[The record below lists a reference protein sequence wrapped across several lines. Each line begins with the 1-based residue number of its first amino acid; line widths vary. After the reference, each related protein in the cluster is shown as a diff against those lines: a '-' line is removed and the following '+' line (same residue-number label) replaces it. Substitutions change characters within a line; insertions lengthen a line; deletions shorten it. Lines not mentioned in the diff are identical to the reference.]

1 MQQDR
6 NNSRRPSSSIQQNS
20 ARRQGKSRKAYD
32 WTQDRRPSNQ
42 NRRRTQGYQEQT
54 LDFSGGNVTFE
65 NHSSGYADNSIQ
77 FPQQTARRP
86 NNQNQ
91 SRRQGQQRSQ
101 RPRQNTTAYP
111 TNGSRPRNGQRPQN
125 VQSARRPQSGGR
137 YRPTEANLRSPAR
150 REGRKKRRLTR
161 AAVRRRRAIR
171 RLTALALLLCVIG
184 VGVYLTVTMLFKI
197 NTLEVAVDGEVVQ
210 EVGGYSS
217 AEILQARGVHAEE
230 NIFSFDPAEK
240 AAALE
245 KQFPLLENIRVE
257 RDYPGTVVVRVTEAQ
272 PAWAMQTS
280 SGWLT
285 LSGGLKILE
294 KDSAQPAGLPTLYG
308 GEPVSA
314 EPGEQLTF
322 AAEPKADSTPDSA
335 ADSSASG
342 TVEEE
347 ADQRLE
353 SLNTLLAALDAA
365 GMSADVTRIEFADV
379 DEMAFLYQD
388 RISVW
393 LGTLNELEYKLKLA
407 KHVLLNEDGKGCAAT
422 DTGKLDFTHIS
433 MSSTRKFTFAQ
444 GEPELP
450 SGYIVPEPVE
460 ETPAEEGV
468 TGETAD
474 GTADAP
480 TQIILGKGF
489 EVAADAEHFAFSIDG
504 KHIAIDGGNNPISGD
519 NYNISRTASDK
530 SLFEL
535 TNGAS
540 LKLTHLD
547 IYGNADAHLAEVA
560 CIFVRAS
567 CKLTLGNGF
576 ELYSGN
582 GNESGRQ
589 VHRRCGPD
597 PRVL

>member
-6 NNSRRPSSSIQQNS
+6 NNSRQNS
-20 ARRQGKSRKAYD
+20 ARRQGKPRKAYD

-171 RLTALALLLCVIG
+171 RLTALVLLLCVIG

-217 AEILQARGVHAEE
+217 AEILQALGVHAEE

-257 RDYPGTVVVRVTEAQ
+257 RDYPNTVVVRTNAATAVY
-272 PAWAMQTS
+272 AMQTS
-280 SGWLT
+280 SGWLS
-285 LSGGLKILE
+285 LSAGLKILD
-294 KDSAQPAGLPTLYG
+294 KDSAQPDLIILCG
-308 GEPVSA
+308 GEPVSTT
-314 EPGEQLTF
+314 PGTQLEFETGPSGASSGS
-322 AAEPKADSTPDSA
+322 AASDSA
-335 ADSSASG
+335 ASS
-342 TVEEE
+342 E
-347 ADQRLE
+347 AGPPTDKRLE
-353 SLNTLLAALDAA
+353 SLNTLLTALDSSEL
-365 GMSADVTRIEFADV
+365 GADVTRIEFEDP
-379 DEMAFLYQD
+379 EQMAFLYQG
-388 RISVW
+388 RISVL
-393 LGTLNELEYKLKLA
+393 LGTLNELDYKLRLA
-407 KHVLLNEDGKGCAAT
+407 KYVLLNEDGKGCSPT
-422 DTGKLDFTHIS
+422 DTGMLDLSHLS
-433 MSSTRKFTFAQ
+433 ASSSRKFRFAQ
-444 GEPELP
+444 GEPTLP
-450 SGYIVPEPVE
+450 SGWTAPEEPAA
-460 ETPAEEGV
+460 PAEAEAESQPEEVSGTEPDTEGA
-468 TGETAD
+468 EAAPAEDPTA
-474 GTADAP
+474 
-480 TQIILGKGF
+480 
-489 EVAADAEHFAFSIDG
+489 AAAE
-504 KHIAIDGGNNPISGD
+504 
-519 NYNISRTASDK
+519 
-530 SLFEL
+530 
-535 TNGAS
+535 
-540 LKLTHLD
+540 
-547 IYGNADAHLAEVA
+547 
-560 CIFVRAS
+560 
-567 CKLTLGNGF
+567 
-576 ELYSGN
+576 
-582 GNESGRQ
+582 Q
-589 VHRRCGPD
+589 Q
-597 PRVL
+597 

>member
-6 NNSRRPSSSIQQNS
+6 NKSRRPSSSIQQNS
-20 ARRQGKSRKAYD
+20 AQRKGKPCKVYD

-150 REGRKKRRLTR
+150 RESRKKRRLTR

-217 AEILQARGVHAEE
+217 AEILQALGVHAEE

-257 RDYPGTVVVRVTEAQ
+257 RDYPNTVVVRTNAATAVY
-272 PAWAMQTS
+272 AMQTS
-280 SGWLT
+280 GGWLS
-285 LSGGLKILE
+285 LSAGLKILD
-294 KDSAQPAGLPTLYG
+294 KDSAQPDLIILCG
-308 GEPVSA
+308 GEPVSTT
-314 EPGEQLTF
+314 PGTQLEFETGPSGPSSGS
-322 AAEPKADSTPDSA
+322 AASDSA
-335 ADSSASG
+335 ASS
-342 TVEEE
+342 E
-347 ADQRLE
+347 AGPPTDKRLE
-353 SLNTLLAALDAA
+353 SLNTLLTALDSSEL
-365 GMSADVTRIEFADV
+365 GADVTRIEFEDP
-379 DEMAFLYQD
+379 EQMAFLYQG
-388 RISVW
+388 RISVL
-393 LGTLNELEYKLKLA
+393 LGTLNELDYKLRLA
-407 KHVLLNEDGKGCAAT
+407 KYVLLNEDGKGCSPT
-422 DTGKLDFTHIS
+422 DTGMLDLSHLS
-433 MSSTRKFTFAQ
+433 ASSSRKFRFAQ
-444 GEPELP
+444 GEPTLP
-450 SGYIVPEPVE
+450 SGWTAPEEPAA
-460 ETPAEEGV
+460 PAEAEAESRPEEASGTEPDTEGA
-468 TGETAD
+468 EAAPAEDPTA
-474 GTADAP
+474 
-480 TQIILGKGF
+480 
-489 EVAADAEHFAFSIDG
+489 AAAE
-504 KHIAIDGGNNPISGD
+504 
-519 NYNISRTASDK
+519 
-530 SLFEL
+530 
-535 TNGAS
+535 
-540 LKLTHLD
+540 
-547 IYGNADAHLAEVA
+547 
-560 CIFVRAS
+560 
-567 CKLTLGNGF
+567 
-576 ELYSGN
+576 
-582 GNESGRQ
+582 Q
-589 VHRRCGPD
+589 Q
-597 PRVL
+597 

>member
-6 NNSRRPSSSIQQNS
+6 NKSRRPSSSIRQNS
-20 ARRQGKSRKAYD
+20 ARRQGKPRKAYD

-42 NRRRTQGYQEQT
+42 DRRRTQGYQEQT

-86 NNQNQ
+86 NNQSQ

-217 AEILQARGVHAEE
+217 AEILQALGVHAEE

-257 RDYPGTVVVRVTEAQ
+257 RDYPNTVVVRTNAAAAVY
-272 PAWAMQTS
+272 AMQTS
-280 SGWLT
+280 GGWLS
-285 LSGGLKILE
+285 LSAGLKILD
-294 KDSAQPAGLPTLYG
+294 KDSAQPDLIVLCG
-308 GEPVSA
+308 GEPVSTT
-314 EPGEQLTF
+314 PGTQLEFETGPSGPSSGS
-322 AAEPKADSTPDSA
+322 AASDSA
-335 ADSSASG
+335 ASS
-342 TVEEE
+342 E
-347 ADQRLE
+347 AGPPTDKRLE
-353 SLNTLLAALDAA
+353 SLNTLLTALDSSEL
-365 GMSADVTRIEFADV
+365 GADVTRIEFEDP
-379 DEMAFLYQD
+379 EQMAFLYQG
-388 RISVW
+388 RISVL
-393 LGTLNELEYKLKLA
+393 LGTLNELDYKLRLA
-407 KHVLLNEDGKGCAAT
+407 KYVLLNEDGKGCSPT
-422 DTGKLDFTHIS
+422 DTGMLDLSHLS
-433 MSSTRKFTFAQ
+433 ASSSRKFRFAQ
-444 GEPELP
+444 GEPTLP
-450 SGYIVPEPVE
+450 SGWTAPEEPAA
-460 ETPAEEGV
+460 PAEAEAGSQPEEASGTEPDTEGA
-468 TGETAD
+468 EAAPAEDPTA
-474 GTADAP
+474 
-480 TQIILGKGF
+480 
-489 EVAADAEHFAFSIDG
+489 AAAE
-504 KHIAIDGGNNPISGD
+504 
-519 NYNISRTASDK
+519 
-530 SLFEL
+530 
-535 TNGAS
+535 
-540 LKLTHLD
+540 
-547 IYGNADAHLAEVA
+547 
-560 CIFVRAS
+560 
-567 CKLTLGNGF
+567 
-576 ELYSGN
+576 
-582 GNESGRQ
+582 Q
-589 VHRRCGPD
+589 Q
-597 PRVL
+597 

>member
-217 AEILQARGVHAEE
+217 AEILQALGVHAEE

-257 RDYPGTVVVRVTEAQ
+257 QDYPNTVVVRTNAATAVY
-272 PAWAMQTS
+272 AMQTS
-280 SGWLT
+280 SGWLS
-285 LSGGLKILE
+285 LSAGLKILD
-294 KDSAQPAGLPTLYG
+294 KDSAQPDLIILCG
-308 GEPVSA
+308 GEPVSTT
-314 EPGEQLTF
+314 PGTQLEFETGPSGASSGS
-322 AAEPKADSTPDSA
+322 AASDSA
-335 ADSSASG
+335 ASS
-342 TVEEE
+342 E
-347 ADQRLE
+347 AGPPTDKRLE
-353 SLNTLLAALDAA
+353 SLNTLLTALDSSEL
-365 GMSADVTRIEFADV
+365 GADVTRIEFEDP
-379 DEMAFLYQD
+379 EQMAFLYQG
-388 RISVW
+388 RISVL
-393 LGTLNELEYKLKLA
+393 LGTLNELDYKLRLA
-407 KHVLLNEDGKGCAAT
+407 KYVLLNEDGKGCSPT
-422 DTGKLDFTHIS
+422 DTGMLDLSHLS
-433 MSSTRKFTFAQ
+433 ASSSRKFRFAQ
-444 GEPELP
+444 GEPTLP
-450 SGYIVPEPVE
+450 SGWTAPEEPAA
-460 ETPAEEGV
+460 PAEAEAESQPEEVSGTEPDTEGA
-468 TGETAD
+468 EAAPAEDPTA
-474 GTADAP
+474 
-480 TQIILGKGF
+480 
-489 EVAADAEHFAFSIDG
+489 AAAE
-504 KHIAIDGGNNPISGD
+504 
-519 NYNISRTASDK
+519 
-530 SLFEL
+530 
-535 TNGAS
+535 
-540 LKLTHLD
+540 
-547 IYGNADAHLAEVA
+547 
-560 CIFVRAS
+560 
-567 CKLTLGNGF
+567 
-576 ELYSGN
+576 
-582 GNESGRQ
+582 Q
-589 VHRRCGPD
+589 Q
-597 PRVL
+597 

>member
-6 NNSRRPSSSIQQNS
+6 NNSRRTGQQNS
-20 ARRQGKSRKAYD
+20 ARRQGKPRKAYD

-111 TNGSRPRNGQRPQN
+111 TNGSRPRNG
-125 VQSARRPQSGGR
+125 RRPQSSGR

-217 AEILQARGVHAEE
+217 AEILQALGVHAEE

-257 RDYPGTVVVRVTEAQ
+257 RDYPNTVVVRTNAATAVY
-272 PAWAMQTS
+272 AMQTS
-280 SGWLT
+280 GGWLS
-285 LSGGLKILE
+285 LSAGLKILD
-294 KDSAQPAGLPTLYG
+294 KDSAQPDLIILCG
-308 GEPVSA
+308 GEPVSTT
-314 EPGEQLTF
+314 PGTQLEFETGPSGPSSGS
-322 AAEPKADSTPDSA
+322 AASDSA
-335 ADSSASG
+335 ASS
-342 TVEEE
+342 E
-347 ADQRLE
+347 AGPPTDKRIE
-353 SLNTLLAALDAA
+353 SLNTLLTALDSSEL
-365 GMSADVTRIEFADV
+365 GADVTRIEFEDP
-379 DEMAFLYQD
+379 EQMAFLYQG
-388 RISVW
+388 RISVL
-393 LGTLNELEYKLKLA
+393 LGTLNELDYKLRLA
-407 KHVLLNEDGKGCAAT
+407 KYVLLNEDGKGCSPT
-422 DTGKLDFTHIS
+422 DTGMLDLSHLS
-433 MSSTRKFTFAQ
+433 ASSSRKFRFAQ
-444 GEPELP
+444 GEPTLP
-450 SGYIVPEPVE
+450 SGWTTPEEPAA
-460 ETPAEEGV
+460 PAEAEAENQPEEAPGTEADTEGA
-468 TGETAD
+468 EAAPAEDPTA
-474 GTADAP
+474 
-480 TQIILGKGF
+480 
-489 EVAADAEHFAFSIDG
+489 AAAE
-504 KHIAIDGGNNPISGD
+504 
-519 NYNISRTASDK
+519 
-530 SLFEL
+530 
-535 TNGAS
+535 
-540 LKLTHLD
+540 
-547 IYGNADAHLAEVA
+547 
-560 CIFVRAS
+560 
-567 CKLTLGNGF
+567 
-576 ELYSGN
+576 
-582 GNESGRQ
+582 Q
-589 VHRRCGPD
+589 Q
-597 PRVL
+597 

>member
-6 NNSRRPSSSIQQNS
+6 NKSRRPSSSIRQNS
-20 ARRQGKSRKAYD
+20 ARRQGKPRKAYD

-42 NRRRTQGYQEQT
+42 DRRRTQGYQEQT

-217 AEILQARGVHAEE
+217 AEILQALGVHAEE

-257 RDYPGTVVVRVTEAQ
+257 RDYPNTVVVRTNAAAAVY
-272 PAWAMQTS
+272 AMQTS
-280 SGWLT
+280 GGWLS
-285 LSGGLKILE
+285 LSAGLKILD
-294 KDSAQPAGLPTLYG
+294 KDSAQPDLIILCG
-308 GEPVSA
+308 GEPVSTT
-314 EPGEQLTF
+314 PGTQLEFETGPSGPSSGS
-322 AAEPKADSTPDSA
+322 AASDSA
-335 ADSSASG
+335 ASS
-342 TVEEE
+342 E
-347 ADQRLE
+347 AGPPTDKRLE
-353 SLNTLLAALDAA
+353 SLNTLLTALDSSEL
-365 GMSADVTRIEFADV
+365 GADVTRIEFEDP
-379 DEMAFLYQD
+379 EQMAFLYQG
-388 RISVW
+388 RISVL
-393 LGTLNELEYKLKLA
+393 LGTLNELDYKLRLA
-407 KHVLLNEDGKGCAAT
+407 KYVLLNEGGKGCSPT
-422 DTGKLDFTHIS
+422 DTGMLDLSHLS
-433 MSSTRKFTFAQ
+433 ASSSRKFRFAQ
-444 GEPELP
+444 GEPTLP
-450 SGYIVPEPVE
+450 SGWTAPEEPAA
-460 ETPAEEGV
+460 PAEAEAESQPEEASGTEPDTEGA
-468 TGETAD
+468 EAAPAEDPTA
-474 GTADAP
+474 
-480 TQIILGKGF
+480 
-489 EVAADAEHFAFSIDG
+489 AAAE
-504 KHIAIDGGNNPISGD
+504 
-519 NYNISRTASDK
+519 
-530 SLFEL
+530 
-535 TNGAS
+535 
-540 LKLTHLD
+540 
-547 IYGNADAHLAEVA
+547 
-560 CIFVRAS
+560 
-567 CKLTLGNGF
+567 
-576 ELYSGN
+576 
-582 GNESGRQ
+582 Q
-589 VHRRCGPD
+589 Q
-597 PRVL
+597 

>member
-6 NNSRRPSSSIQQNS
+6 NKSRRPSSSIRQNS
-20 ARRQGKSRKAYD
+20 ARRQGKPRKAYD

-42 NRRRTQGYQEQT
+42 DRRRTQGYQEQT

-125 VQSARRPQSGGR
+125 VQSTRRPQSGGR

-217 AEILQARGVHAEE
+217 AEILQALGVHAEE

-257 RDYPGTVVVRVTEAQ
+257 RDYPNTVVVRTNAAAAVY
-272 PAWAMQTS
+272 AMQTS
-280 SGWLT
+280 SGWLS
-285 LSGGLKILE
+285 LSAGLKILD
-294 KDSAQPAGLPTLYG
+294 KDSAQPDLIILCG
-308 GEPVSA
+308 GEPVSTT
-314 EPGEQLTF
+314 PGTQLEFETGPSGPSSGS
-322 AAEPKADSTPDSA
+322 AASDSA
-335 ADSSASG
+335 ASS
-342 TVEEE
+342 E
-347 ADQRLE
+347 AGPPTDKRLE
-353 SLNTLLAALDAA
+353 SLNTLLTALDSSEL
-365 GMSADVTRIEFADV
+365 GADVTRIEFEDP
-379 DEMAFLYQD
+379 EQMAFLYQG
-388 RISVW
+388 RISVL
-393 LGTLNELEYKLKLA
+393 LGTLNELDYKLRLA
-407 KHVLLNEDGKGCAAT
+407 KYVLLNEDGKGCSPT
-422 DTGKLDFTHIS
+422 DTGMLDLSHLS
-433 MSSTRKFTFAQ
+433 ASSSRKFRFAQ
-444 GEPELP
+444 GEPTLP
-450 SGYIVPEPVE
+450 SGWTSPEEPAA
-460 ETPAEEGV
+460 PAEAESQPEEAPGTEPDTEGA
-468 TGETAD
+468 EAAPAEDPTA
-474 GTADAP
+474 
-480 TQIILGKGF
+480 
-489 EVAADAEHFAFSIDG
+489 AAAE
-504 KHIAIDGGNNPISGD
+504 
-519 NYNISRTASDK
+519 
-530 SLFEL
+530 
-535 TNGAS
+535 
-540 LKLTHLD
+540 
-547 IYGNADAHLAEVA
+547 
-560 CIFVRAS
+560 
-567 CKLTLGNGF
+567 
-576 ELYSGN
+576 
-582 GNESGRQ
+582 Q
-589 VHRRCGPD
+589 Q
-597 PRVL
+597 

>member
-217 AEILQARGVHAEE
+217 AEILQALGVHAEE

-257 RDYPGTVVVRVTEAQ
+257 RDYPNTVVVRTNAATAVY
-272 PAWAMQTS
+272 AMQTS
-280 SGWLT
+280 SGWLS
-285 LSGGLKILE
+285 LSAGLKILD
-294 KDSAQPAGLPTLYG
+294 KDSAQPDLIILCG
-308 GEPVSA
+308 GEPVSTT
-314 EPGEQLTF
+314 PGTQLEFETGPSG
-322 AAEPKADSTPDSA
+322 ASSDSA
-335 ADSSASG
+335 ASDSAASS
-342 TVEEE
+342 E
-347 ADQRLE
+347 AGPPTDKRLE
-353 SLNTLLAALDAA
+353 SLNTLLTALDSSEL
-365 GMSADVTRIEFADV
+365 GADVTRIEFEDP
-379 DEMAFLYQD
+379 EQMAFLYQG
-388 RISVW
+388 RISVL
-393 LGTLNELEYKLKLA
+393 LGTLNELDYKLRLA
-407 KHVLLNEDGKGCAAT
+407 KYVLLNEDGKGCSPT
-422 DTGKLDFTHIS
+422 DTGMLDLSHLS
-433 MSSTRKFTFAQ
+433 ASSSRKFRFAQ
-444 GEPELP
+444 GEPTLP
-450 SGYIVPEPVE
+450 SGWTAPEEPVA
-460 ETPAEEGV
+460 PAEAEA
-468 TGETAD
+468 ESQPEEAS
-474 GTADAP
+474 GTPPAP
-480 TQIILGKGF
+480 
-489 EVAADAEHFAFSIDG
+489 
-504 KHIAIDGGNNPISGD
+504 NPILRARKPRPPKILLPQRQNS
-519 NYNISRTASDK
+519 NK
-530 SLFEL
+530 E
-535 TNGAS
+535 
-540 LKLTHLD
+540 HLND
-547 IYGNADAHLAEVA
+547 ETGTTV
-560 CIFVRAS
+560 
-567 CKLTLGNGF
+567 GG
-576 ELYSGN
+576 
-582 GNESGRQ
+582 
-589 VHRRCGPD
+589 
-597 PRVL
+597 RVLYAGAGQP

>member
-6 NNSRRPSSSIQQNS
+6 NKSRRPSSSIQQNS
-20 ARRQGKSRKAYD
+20 AQRKGKPRKAYD

-150 REGRKKRRLTR
+150 RESRKKRRLTR

-217 AEILQARGVHAEE
+217 AEILQALGVHAEE

-257 RDYPGTVVVRVTEAQ
+257 RDYPNTVVVRTNAATAVY
-272 PAWAMQTS
+272 AMQTS
-280 SGWLT
+280 GGWLS
-285 LSGGLKILE
+285 LSAGLKILD
-294 KDSAQPAGLPTLYG
+294 KDSAQPDLIILCG
-308 GEPVSA
+308 GEPVSTT
-314 EPGEQLTF
+314 PGTQLEFETGPSGPSSGS
-322 AAEPKADSTPDSA
+322 AASDSA
-335 ADSSASG
+335 ASS
-342 TVEEE
+342 E
-347 ADQRLE
+347 AGPPTDKRLE
-353 SLNTLLAALDAA
+353 SLNTLLTALDSSEL
-365 GMSADVTRIEFADV
+365 GADVTRIEFEDP
-379 DEMAFLYQD
+379 EQMAFLYQG
-388 RISVW
+388 RISVL
-393 LGTLNELEYKLKLA
+393 LGTLNELDYKLRLA
-407 KHVLLNEDGKGCAAT
+407 KYVLLNEDGKGCSPT
-422 DTGKLDFTHIS
+422 DTGMLDLSHLS
-433 MSSTRKFTFAQ
+433 ASSSRKFRFAQ
-444 GEPELP
+444 GEPTLP
-450 SGYIVPEPVE
+450 SGWTAPEEPAA
-460 ETPAEEGV
+460 PAEAEAENQPEEVSGTEPDTEGA
-468 TGETAD
+468 EAAPAEDPTA
-474 GTADAP
+474 
-480 TQIILGKGF
+480 
-489 EVAADAEHFAFSIDG
+489 AAAE
-504 KHIAIDGGNNPISGD
+504 
-519 NYNISRTASDK
+519 
-530 SLFEL
+530 
-535 TNGAS
+535 
-540 LKLTHLD
+540 
-547 IYGNADAHLAEVA
+547 
-560 CIFVRAS
+560 
-567 CKLTLGNGF
+567 
-576 ELYSGN
+576 
-582 GNESGRQ
+582 Q
-589 VHRRCGPD
+589 Q
-597 PRVL
+597 

>member
-6 NNSRRPSSSIQQNS
+6 NKSRRPSSSIQQNS
-20 ARRQGKSRKAYD
+20 ARRQGKPRKAYD

-42 NRRRTQGYQEQT
+42 DRRRTQGYQEQT

-86 NNQNQ
+86 NNQNR
-91 SRRQGQQRSQ
+91 SRRQSQQRSQ

-217 AEILQARGVHAEE
+217 AEILQALGVHAEE

-257 RDYPGTVVVRVTEAQ
+257 RDYPNTVVVRTNAATAVY
-272 PAWAMQTS
+272 AMQTS
-280 SGWLT
+280 GGWLS
-285 LSGGLKILE
+285 LSAGLKILDQ
-294 KDSAQPAGLPTLYG
+294 DSAQPDLIILCG

-314 EPGEQLTF
+314 TPGTEFETGPSGPSSGS
-322 AAEPKADSTPDSA
+322 AASDSA
-335 ADSSASG
+335 ASS
-342 TVEEE
+342 E
-347 ADQRLE
+347 AGPPTDKRLE
-353 SLNTLLAALDAA
+353 SLNTLLTALDSSEL
-365 GMSADVTRIEFADV
+365 GADVTRIEFEDP
-379 DEMAFLYQD
+379 EQMAFLYQG
-388 RISVW
+388 RISVL
-393 LGTLNELEYKLKLA
+393 LGTLNELDYKLRLA
-407 KHVLLNEDGKGCAAT
+407 KYVLLNEDGKGCSPT
-422 DTGKLDFTHIS
+422 DTGMLDLSHLS
-433 MSSTRKFTFAQ
+433 ASSSRKFRFAQ
-444 GEPELP
+444 GEPTLP
-450 SGYIVPEPVE
+450 SGWTAPEEPAA
-460 ETPAEEGV
+460 PAEAEAGSQPEEASGTEPDTEGA
-468 TGETAD
+468 EAAPAEDPTA
-474 GTADAP
+474 
-480 TQIILGKGF
+480 
-489 EVAADAEHFAFSIDG
+489 AAAE
-504 KHIAIDGGNNPISGD
+504 
-519 NYNISRTASDK
+519 
-530 SLFEL
+530 
-535 TNGAS
+535 
-540 LKLTHLD
+540 
-547 IYGNADAHLAEVA
+547 
-560 CIFVRAS
+560 
-567 CKLTLGNGF
+567 
-576 ELYSGN
+576 
-582 GNESGRQ
+582 Q
-589 VHRRCGPD
+589 Q
-597 PRVL
+597 

>member
-6 NNSRRPSSSIQQNS
+6 NKSRRPSSSIRQNS
-20 ARRQGKSRKAYD
+20 ARRQGKPRKAYD

-42 NRRRTQGYQEQT
+42 DRRRTQGYQEQT

-125 VQSARRPQSGGR
+125 VQSTRRPQSGGR

-217 AEILQARGVHAEE
+217 AEILQALGVHAEE

-257 RDYPGTVVVRVTEAQ
+257 RDYPNTVVVRTNAAAAVY
-272 PAWAMQTS
+272 AMQTS
-280 SGWLT
+280 GGWLS
-285 LSGGLKILE
+285 LSAGLKILD
-294 KDSAQPAGLPTLYG
+294 KDSAQPDLIILCG
-308 GEPVSA
+308 GEPVSTT
-314 EPGEQLTF
+314 PGTQLEFETGPSGPSSGS
-322 AAEPKADSTPDSA
+322 AASDSA
-335 ADSSASG
+335 ASS
-342 TVEEE
+342 E
-347 ADQRLE
+347 AGPPTDKRLE
-353 SLNTLLAALDAA
+353 SLNTLLTALDSSEL
-365 GMSADVTRIEFADV
+365 GADVTRIEFEDP
-379 DEMAFLYQD
+379 EQMAFLYQG
-388 RISVW
+388 RISVL
-393 LGTLNELEYKLKLA
+393 LGTLNELDYKLRLA
-407 KHVLLNEDGKGCAAT
+407 KYVLLNEDGKGCSPT
-422 DTGKLDFTHIS
+422 DTGMLDLSHLS
-433 MSSTRKFTFAQ
+433 ASSSRKFRFAQ
-444 GEPELP
+444 GEPTLP
-450 SGYIVPEPVE
+450 SGWTAPEEPAAPAEAEAGSQPEEASGPEPDTE
-460 ETPAEEGV
+460 GAEAAPAEDP
-468 TGETAD
+468 TA
-474 GTADAP
+474 
-480 TQIILGKGF
+480 
-489 EVAADAEHFAFSIDG
+489 AAAE
-504 KHIAIDGGNNPISGD
+504 
-519 NYNISRTASDK
+519 
-530 SLFEL
+530 
-535 TNGAS
+535 
-540 LKLTHLD
+540 
-547 IYGNADAHLAEVA
+547 
-560 CIFVRAS
+560 
-567 CKLTLGNGF
+567 
-576 ELYSGN
+576 
-582 GNESGRQ
+582 Q
-589 VHRRCGPD
+589 Q
-597 PRVL
+597 

>member
-20 ARRQGKSRKAYD
+20 ARRQGKPRKAYD

-217 AEILQARGVHAEE
+217 AEILQALGVHAEE

-257 RDYPGTVVVRVTEAQ
+257 RDYPNTVVVRTNAATAVY
-272 PAWAMQTS
+272 AMQTS
-280 SGWLT
+280 SGWLS
-285 LSGGLKILE
+285 LSAGLKILD
-294 KDSAQPAGLPTLYG
+294 KDSAQPDLIILCG
-308 GEPVSA
+308 GEPVSTT
-314 EPGEQLTF
+314 PGTQLEFETGPSGPSSGS
-322 AAEPKADSTPDSA
+322 AASDSA
-335 ADSSASG
+335 ASS
-342 TVEEE
+342 E
-347 ADQRLE
+347 AGPPTDKRLE
-353 SLNTLLAALDAA
+353 SLNTLLTALDSSEL
-365 GMSADVTRIEFADV
+365 GADVTRIEFEDP
-379 DEMAFLYQD
+379 EQMAFLYQG
-388 RISVW
+388 RISVL
-393 LGTLNELEYKLKLA
+393 LGTLNELGYKLRLA
-407 KHVLLNEDGKGCAAT
+407 KYVLLNEDGKGCSPT
-422 DTGKLDFTHIS
+422 DTGMLDLSHLS
-433 MSSTRKFTFAQ
+433 ASSSRKFRFAQ
-444 GEPELP
+444 GEPTLP
-450 SGYIVPEPVE
+450 SGWTAPEEPAA
-460 ETPAEEGV
+460 PAEAEAESQPEEASGTEPDTEGA
-468 TGETAD
+468 EAAPAEDPTA
-474 GTADAP
+474 
-480 TQIILGKGF
+480 
-489 EVAADAEHFAFSIDG
+489 AAAE
-504 KHIAIDGGNNPISGD
+504 
-519 NYNISRTASDK
+519 
-530 SLFEL
+530 
-535 TNGAS
+535 
-540 LKLTHLD
+540 
-547 IYGNADAHLAEVA
+547 
-560 CIFVRAS
+560 
-567 CKLTLGNGF
+567 
-576 ELYSGN
+576 
-582 GNESGRQ
+582 Q
-589 VHRRCGPD
+589 Q
-597 PRVL
+597 

>member
-6 NNSRRPSSSIQQNS
+6 NKSRRPGSSIQQNS
-20 ARRQGKSRKAYD
+20 AQRKRKPRKAYD

-54 LDFSGGNVTFE
+54 LDFSSGNVTFE

-217 AEILQARGVHAEE
+217 AEILQALGVHAEE

-257 RDYPGTVVVRVTEAQ
+257 RDYPNTVVVRTNAATAVY
-272 PAWAMQTS
+272 AMQTS
-280 SGWLT
+280 SGWLS
-285 LSGGLKILE
+285 LSAGLKILD
-294 KDSAQPAGLPTLYG
+294 KDSAQPDLIILCG
-308 GEPVSA
+308 GEPVSTT
-314 EPGEQLTF
+314 PGTQLEFETGPSGPSSGS
-322 AAEPKADSTPDSA
+322 AASDSA
-335 ADSSASG
+335 ASS
-342 TVEEE
+342 E
-347 ADQRLE
+347 AGPPTDKRLE
-353 SLNTLLAALDAA
+353 SLNTLLTALDSSEL
-365 GMSADVTRIEFADV
+365 GADVTRIEFEDP
-379 DEMAFLYQD
+379 EQMAFLYQG
-388 RISVW
+388 RISVL
-393 LGTLNELEYKLKLA
+393 LGTLNELDYKLRLA
-407 KHVLLNEDGKGCAAT
+407 KYVLLNEDGKGCSPT
-422 DTGKLDFTHIS
+422 DTGMLDLSHLS
-433 MSSTRKFTFAQ
+433 ASSSRKFRFAQ
-444 GEPELP
+444 GEPTLP
-450 SGYIVPEPVE
+450 SGWTAPEEPAA
-460 ETPAEEGV
+460 PAEAEAESQPEEASGTEPDTEGAEAV
-468 TGETAD
+468 PAEDPTA
-474 GTADAP
+474 
-480 TQIILGKGF
+480 
-489 EVAADAEHFAFSIDG
+489 AAAE
-504 KHIAIDGGNNPISGD
+504 
-519 NYNISRTASDK
+519 
-530 SLFEL
+530 
-535 TNGAS
+535 
-540 LKLTHLD
+540 
-547 IYGNADAHLAEVA
+547 
-560 CIFVRAS
+560 
-567 CKLTLGNGF
+567 
-576 ELYSGN
+576 
-582 GNESGRQ
+582 Q
-589 VHRRCGPD
+589 Q
-597 PRVL
+597 

>member
-6 NNSRRPSSSIQQNS
+6 NKSRRPSSSIQQNS
-20 ARRQGKSRKAYD
+20 AQRKGKPCKVYD

-101 RPRQNTTAYP
+101 RPRQNTTTYP

-150 REGRKKRRLTR
+150 RESRKKRRLTR

-217 AEILQARGVHAEE
+217 AEILQALGVHAEE

-257 RDYPGTVVVRVTEAQ
+257 RDYPNTVVVRTNAATAVY
-272 PAWAMQTS
+272 AMQTS
-280 SGWLT
+280 GGWLS
-285 LSGGLKILE
+285 LSAGLKILDQ
-294 KDSAQPAGLPTLYG
+294 DSAQPDLIILCG

-314 EPGEQLTF
+314 TPGTQLEFETGPSGPSSGS
-322 AAEPKADSTPDSA
+322 AASDSA
-335 ADSSASG
+335 ASS
-342 TVEEE
+342 E
-347 ADQRLE
+347 AGPPTDKRLE
-353 SLNTLLAALDAA
+353 SLNTLLTALDSSEL
-365 GMSADVTRIEFADV
+365 GADVTRIEFEDP
-379 DEMAFLYQD
+379 EQMAFLYQG
-388 RISVW
+388 RISVL
-393 LGTLNELEYKLKLA
+393 LGTLNELDYKLRLA
-407 KHVLLNEDGKGCAAT
+407 KYVLLNEDGKGCSPT
-422 DTGKLDFTHIS
+422 DTGMLDLSHLS
-433 MSSTRKFTFAQ
+433 ASSSRKFRFAQ
-444 GEPELP
+444 GEPTLP
-450 SGYIVPEPVE
+450 SGWTAPEEPAA
-460 ETPAEEGV
+460 PAEAEAESQPEEASGTEPDTEGA
-468 TGETAD
+468 EAAPAEDPTA
-474 GTADAP
+474 
-480 TQIILGKGF
+480 
-489 EVAADAEHFAFSIDG
+489 AAAE
-504 KHIAIDGGNNPISGD
+504 
-519 NYNISRTASDK
+519 
-530 SLFEL
+530 
-535 TNGAS
+535 
-540 LKLTHLD
+540 
-547 IYGNADAHLAEVA
+547 
-560 CIFVRAS
+560 
-567 CKLTLGNGF
+567 
-576 ELYSGN
+576 
-582 GNESGRQ
+582 Q
-589 VHRRCGPD
+589 Q
-597 PRVL
+597 

>member
-6 NNSRRPSSSIQQNS
+6 NNSRRPSNSIQQNS
-20 ARRQGKSRKAYD
+20 ARRQGKPRKAYD

-217 AEILQARGVHAEE
+217 AEILQALGVHAEE

-257 RDYPGTVVVRVTEAQ
+257 RDYPNTVVVRTNAATAVY
-272 PAWAMQTS
+272 AMQTS
-280 SGWLT
+280 SGWLS
-285 LSGGLKILE
+285 LSAGLKILD
-294 KDSAQPAGLPTLYG
+294 KDSAQPDLIILCG
-308 GEPVSA
+308 GEPVSTT
-314 EPGEQLTF
+314 PGTQLEFETGPSGASSGS
-322 AAEPKADSTPDSA
+322 AASDSA
-335 ADSSASG
+335 ASS
-342 TVEEE
+342 E
-347 ADQRLE
+347 AGPPTDKRLE
-353 SLNTLLAALDAA
+353 SLNTLLTALDSSEL
-365 GMSADVTRIEFADV
+365 GADVTRIEFEDP
-379 DEMAFLYQD
+379 EQMAFLYQG
-388 RISVW
+388 RISVL
-393 LGTLNELEYKLKLA
+393 LGTLNELDYKLRLA
-407 KHVLLNEDGKGCAAT
+407 KYVLLNEDGKGCSPT
-422 DTGKLDFTHIS
+422 DTGMLDLSHLS
-433 MSSTRKFTFAQ
+433 ASSSRKFRFAQ
-444 GEPELP
+444 GEPTLP
-450 SGYIVPEPVE
+450 SGYIAPVQ
-460 ETPAEEGV
+460 AE
-468 TGETAD
+468 
-474 GTADAP
+474 AP
-480 TQIILGKGF
+480 TQTEPQPEEASDPEPDTEG
-489 EVAADAEHFAFSIDG
+489 ADAAPADE
-504 KHIAIDGGNNPISGD
+504 P
-519 NYNISRTASDK
+519 TA
-530 SLFEL
+530 
-535 TNGAS
+535 A
-540 LKLTHLD
+540 
-547 IYGNADAHLAEVA
+547 AAE
-560 CIFVRAS
+560 
-567 CKLTLGNGF
+567 
-576 ELYSGN
+576 
-582 GNESGRQ
+582 Q
-589 VHRRCGPD
+589 Q
-597 PRVL
+597 

>member
-6 NNSRRPSSSIQQNS
+6 NNSRQNS
-20 ARRQGKSRKAYD
+20 ARRQGKPRKAYD

-217 AEILQARGVHAEE
+217 AEILQALGVHAEE

-257 RDYPGTVVVRVTEAQ
+257 RDYPNTVVVRTNAATAVY
-272 PAWAMQTS
+272 AMQTS
-280 SGWLT
+280 SGWLS
-285 LSGGLKILE
+285 LSAGLKILD
-294 KDSAQPAGLPTLYG
+294 KDSAQPDLIILCG
-308 GEPVSA
+308 GEPVSTT
-314 EPGEQLTF
+314 PGTQLEFETGPSGASSGS
-322 AAEPKADSTPDSA
+322 AASDSA
-335 ADSSASG
+335 ASS
-342 TVEEE
+342 E
-347 ADQRLE
+347 AGPPTDKRLE
-353 SLNTLLAALDAA
+353 SLNTLLTALDSSEL
-365 GMSADVTRIEFADV
+365 GADVTRIEFEDP
-379 DEMAFLYQD
+379 EQMAFLYQG
-388 RISVW
+388 RISVL
-393 LGTLNELEYKLKLA
+393 LGTLNELDYKLRLA
-407 KHVLLNEDGKGCAAT
+407 KYVLLNEDGKGCSPT
-422 DTGKLDFTHIS
+422 DTGMLDLSHLS
-433 MSSTRKFTFAQ
+433 ASSSRKFRFAQ
-444 GEPELP
+444 GEPTLP
-450 SGYIVPEPVE
+450 SGWSAPEEPAA
-460 ETPAEEGV
+460 PAEAEAESQPEKVSGTEPDTEGA
-468 TGETAD
+468 EAAPAEDPTA
-474 GTADAP
+474 
-480 TQIILGKGF
+480 
-489 EVAADAEHFAFSIDG
+489 AAAE
-504 KHIAIDGGNNPISGD
+504 
-519 NYNISRTASDK
+519 
-530 SLFEL
+530 
-535 TNGAS
+535 
-540 LKLTHLD
+540 
-547 IYGNADAHLAEVA
+547 
-560 CIFVRAS
+560 
-567 CKLTLGNGF
+567 
-576 ELYSGN
+576 
-582 GNESGRQ
+582 Q
-589 VHRRCGPD
+589 Q
-597 PRVL
+597 

>member
-125 VQSARRPQSGGR
+125 VQSARRPQGGGR

-217 AEILQARGVHAEE
+217 AEILQALGVHAEE

-257 RDYPGTVVVRVTEAQ
+257 RDYPNTVVVRTNAATAVY
-272 PAWAMQTS
+272 AMQTS
-280 SGWLT
+280 SGWLS
-285 LSGGLKILE
+285 LSAGLKILDQ
-294 KDSAQPAGLPTLYG
+294 DSAQPDLIILCG
-308 GEPVSA
+308 GEPVSTT
-314 EPGEQLTF
+314 PGTQLEFETGPSGPSSGS
-322 AAEPKADSTPDSA
+322 AASDSA
-335 ADSSASG
+335 ASS
-342 TVEEE
+342 E
-347 ADQRLE
+347 AGPPTDKRLE
-353 SLNTLLAALDAA
+353 SLNTLLTALDSSEL
-365 GMSADVTRIEFADV
+365 GADVTRIEFEDP
-379 DEMAFLYQD
+379 EQMAFLYQG
-388 RISVW
+388 RISVL
-393 LGTLNELEYKLKLA
+393 LGTLNELDYKLRLA
-407 KHVLLNEDGKGCAAT
+407 KYVLLNEDGKGCSPT
-422 DTGKLDFTHIS
+422 DTGMLDLSHLS
-433 MSSTRKFTFAQ
+433 ASSSRKFRFAQ
-444 GEPELP
+444 GEPTLP
-450 SGYIVPEPVE
+450 SGWTAPEEPAA
-460 ETPAEEGV
+460 PAEAEAESQPEEAPGTEPDTEGA
-468 TGETAD
+468 EAAPAEDPTA
-474 GTADAP
+474 
-480 TQIILGKGF
+480 
-489 EVAADAEHFAFSIDG
+489 AAAE
-504 KHIAIDGGNNPISGD
+504 
-519 NYNISRTASDK
+519 
-530 SLFEL
+530 
-535 TNGAS
+535 
-540 LKLTHLD
+540 
-547 IYGNADAHLAEVA
+547 
-560 CIFVRAS
+560 
-567 CKLTLGNGF
+567 
-576 ELYSGN
+576 
-582 GNESGRQ
+582 Q
-589 VHRRCGPD
+589 Q
-597 PRVL
+597 

>member
-6 NNSRRPSSSIQQNS
+6 NKSRRPSSSIQQNS
-20 ARRQGKSRKAYD
+20 AQRKGKPRKAYD

-171 RLTALALLLCVIG
+171 RLTALALLFCVIG

-217 AEILQARGVHAEE
+217 AEILQALGVHAEE

-257 RDYPGTVVVRVTEAQ
+257 RDYPNTVVVRTNAATAVY
-272 PAWAMQTS
+272 AMQTS
-280 SGWLT
+280 GGWLS
-285 LSGGLKILE
+285 LSAGLKILD
-294 KDSAQPAGLPTLYG
+294 KDSAQPDLIILCG
-308 GEPVSA
+308 GEPVSTT
-314 EPGEQLTF
+314 PGTQLEFETGPSGPSSGS
-322 AAEPKADSTPDSA
+322 AASDSA
-335 ADSSASG
+335 ASS
-342 TVEEE
+342 E
-347 ADQRLE
+347 AGPPTDKRLE
-353 SLNTLLAALDAA
+353 SLNTLLTALDSSEL
-365 GMSADVTRIEFADV
+365 GADVTRIEFEDP
-379 DEMAFLYQD
+379 EQMAFLYQG
-388 RISVW
+388 RISVL
-393 LGTLNELEYKLKLA
+393 LGTLNELDYKLRLA
-407 KHVLLNEDGKGCAAT
+407 KYVLLNEDGKGCSPT
-422 DTGKLDFTHIS
+422 DTGMLDLSHLS
-433 MSSTRKFTFAQ
+433 ASSSRKFRFAQ
-444 GEPELP
+444 GEPTLP
-450 SGYIVPEPVE
+450 SGWTAPEEPAA
-460 ETPAEEGV
+460 PAEAEAESQPEEASGTEPDTEGAPKTPLPQRQNSNKEHLNDE
-468 TGETAD
+468 TGT
-474 GTADAP
+474 T
-480 TQIILGKGF
+480 
-489 EVAADAEHFAFSIDG
+489 V
-504 KHIAIDGGNNPISGD
+504 GG
-519 NYNISRTASDK
+519 
-530 SLFEL
+530 
-535 TNGAS
+535 
-540 LKLTHLD
+540 
-547 IYGNADAHLAEVA
+547 
-560 CIFVRAS
+560 
-567 CKLTLGNGF
+567 
-576 ELYSGN
+576 
-582 GNESGRQ
+582 
-589 VHRRCGPD
+589 
-597 PRVL
+597 RVLYAGAGQP

>member
-6 NNSRRPSSSIQQNS
+6 NSSRRTGQQNS
-20 ARRQGKSRKAYD
+20 ARRQGKPRKAYD

-217 AEILQARGVHAEE
+217 AEILQALGVHAEE

-257 RDYPGTVVVRVTEAQ
+257 RDYPNTVVVRTNAATAVY
-272 PAWAMQTS
+272 AMQTS
-280 SGWLT
+280 SGWLS
-285 LSGGLKILE
+285 LSAGLKILD
-294 KDSAQPAGLPTLYG
+294 KDSAQPDLIILCG
-308 GEPVSA
+308 GEPVSTTPGTQLEFET
-314 EPGEQLTF
+314 EPSGPSSGS
-322 AAEPKADSTPDSA
+322 AASDSA
-335 ADSSASG
+335 ASS
-342 TVEEE
+342 E
-347 ADQRLE
+347 AGPPTDKRLE
-353 SLNTLLAALDAA
+353 SLNTLLTALDSSEL
-365 GMSADVTRIEFADV
+365 GADVTRIEFEDP
-379 DEMAFLYQD
+379 EQMAFLYQG
-388 RISVW
+388 RISVL
-393 LGTLNELEYKLKLA
+393 LGTLNELDYKLRLA
-407 KHVLLNEDGKGCAAT
+407 KYVLLNEDGKGCSPT
-422 DTGKLDFTHIS
+422 DTGMLDLSHLS
-433 MSSTRKFTFAQ
+433 ASSSRKFRFAQ
-444 GEPELP
+444 GEPTLP
-450 SGYIVPEPVE
+450 SGWTAPEEPAA
-460 ETPAEEGV
+460 PAEIEAESQPEEVSGTEPDTEGA
-468 TGETAD
+468 EAAPAEDPTA
-474 GTADAP
+474 
-480 TQIILGKGF
+480 
-489 EVAADAEHFAFSIDG
+489 AAAE
-504 KHIAIDGGNNPISGD
+504 
-519 NYNISRTASDK
+519 
-530 SLFEL
+530 
-535 TNGAS
+535 
-540 LKLTHLD
+540 
-547 IYGNADAHLAEVA
+547 
-560 CIFVRAS
+560 
-567 CKLTLGNGF
+567 
-576 ELYSGN
+576 
-582 GNESGRQ
+582 Q
-589 VHRRCGPD
+589 Q
-597 PRVL
+597 

>member
-42 NRRRTQGYQEQT
+42 DRRRTQGYQEQT

-217 AEILQARGVHAEE
+217 AEILQALGVHAEE

-257 RDYPGTVVVRVTEAQ
+257 RDYPNTVVVRTNAATAVY
-272 PAWAMQTS
+272 AMQTS
-280 SGWLT
+280 GGWLS
-285 LSGGLKILE
+285 LSAGLKILD
-294 KDSAQPAGLPTLYG
+294 KDSAQPDLIILCG
-308 GEPVSA
+308 GEPVSTT
-314 EPGEQLTF
+314 PGTQLEFETGPSGPSSGS
-322 AAEPKADSTPDSA
+322 AASDSA
-335 ADSSASG
+335 ASS
-342 TVEEE
+342 E
-347 ADQRLE
+347 AGPPTDKRLE
-353 SLNTLLAALDAA
+353 SLNTLLTALDSSEL
-365 GMSADVTRIEFADV
+365 GADVTRIEFEDP
-379 DEMAFLYQD
+379 EQMAFLYQG
-388 RISVW
+388 RISVL
-393 LGTLNELEYKLKLA
+393 LGTLNELDYKLRLA
-407 KHVLLNEDGKGCAAT
+407 KYVLLNEDGKGCSPT
-422 DTGKLDFTHIS
+422 DTGMLDLSHLS
-433 MSSTRKFTFAQ
+433 ASSSRKFRFAQ
-444 GEPELP
+444 GEPTLP
-450 SGYIVPEPVE
+450 SGWTAPEEPAA
-460 ETPAEEGV
+460 PAEAEAESQPEEVSGTEPDTEGA
-468 TGETAD
+468 EAAPAEDPTA
-474 GTADAP
+474 
-480 TQIILGKGF
+480 
-489 EVAADAEHFAFSIDG
+489 AAAE
-504 KHIAIDGGNNPISGD
+504 
-519 NYNISRTASDK
+519 
-530 SLFEL
+530 
-535 TNGAS
+535 
-540 LKLTHLD
+540 
-547 IYGNADAHLAEVA
+547 
-560 CIFVRAS
+560 
-567 CKLTLGNGF
+567 
-576 ELYSGN
+576 
-582 GNESGRQ
+582 Q
-589 VHRRCGPD
+589 Q
-597 PRVL
+597 

>member
-6 NNSRRPSSSIQQNS
+6 NKSRRPSSSIRQNS
-20 ARRQGKSRKAYD
+20 ARRQGKPRKAYD

-42 NRRRTQGYQEQT
+42 DRRRTQGYQEQT

-217 AEILQARGVHAEE
+217 AEILQALGVHAEE

-257 RDYPGTVVVRVTEAQ
+257 RDYPNTVVVRTNAAAAVY
-272 PAWAMQTS
+272 AMQTS
-280 SGWLT
+280 GGWLS
-285 LSGGLKILE
+285 LSAGLKILD
-294 KDSAQPAGLPTLYG
+294 KDSAQPDLIILCG
-308 GEPVSA
+308 GEPVSTT
-314 EPGEQLTF
+314 PGTQLEFETGPSGPSSGS
-322 AAEPKADSTPDSA
+322 AASDSA
-335 ADSSASG
+335 ASS
-342 TVEEE
+342 E
-347 ADQRLE
+347 AGPPTDKRLE
-353 SLNTLLAALDAA
+353 SLNTLLTALDSSEL
-365 GMSADVTRIEFADV
+365 GADVTRIEFEDP
-379 DEMAFLYQD
+379 EQMAFLYQG
-388 RISVW
+388 RISVL
-393 LGTLNELEYKLKLA
+393 LGTLNELDYKLRLA
-407 KHVLLNEDGKGCAAT
+407 KYVLLNEDGKGCSPT
-422 DTGKLDFTHIS
+422 DTGMLDLSHLS
-433 MSSTRKFTFAQ
+433 ASSSRKFRFAQ
-444 GEPELP
+444 GEPTLP
-450 SGYIVPEPVE
+450 SGWTAPEEPAA
-460 ETPAEEGV
+460 PAEAESQPEEAPGTEPDTEGA
-468 TGETAD
+468 EAAPAEDPTA
-474 GTADAP
+474 
-480 TQIILGKGF
+480 
-489 EVAADAEHFAFSIDG
+489 AAAE
-504 KHIAIDGGNNPISGD
+504 
-519 NYNISRTASDK
+519 
-530 SLFEL
+530 
-535 TNGAS
+535 
-540 LKLTHLD
+540 
-547 IYGNADAHLAEVA
+547 
-560 CIFVRAS
+560 
-567 CKLTLGNGF
+567 
-576 ELYSGN
+576 
-582 GNESGRQ
+582 Q
-589 VHRRCGPD
+589 Q
-597 PRVL
+597 

>member
-6 NNSRRPSSSIQQNS
+6 NKSRRPSSSIQQNS
-20 ARRQGKSRKAYD
+20 ARRQGKPRKAYD

-111 TNGSRPRNGQRPQN
+111 TNGSRPRNGQRPQ
-125 VQSARRPQSGGR
+125 SGGR

-217 AEILQARGVHAEE
+217 AEILQALGVHAEE

-257 RDYPGTVVVRVTEAQ
+257 RDYPNTVVVRTNAATAVY
-272 PAWAMQTS
+272 AMQTS
-280 SGWLT
+280 SGWLS
-285 LSGGLKILE
+285 LSAGLKILDQ
-294 KDSAQPAGLPTLYG
+294 DSAQPDLIILCG
-308 GEPVSA
+308 GEPVSTT
-314 EPGEQLTF
+314 PGTQLEFETGPSGPSSGS
-322 AAEPKADSTPDSA
+322 AASDSA
-335 ADSSASG
+335 ASS
-342 TVEEE
+342 E
-347 ADQRLE
+347 AGPPTDKRLE
-353 SLNTLLAALDAA
+353 SLNTLLTALNSSEL
-365 GMSADVTRIEFADV
+365 GADVTRIEFEDP
-379 DEMAFLYQD
+379 EQMAFLYQG
-388 RISVW
+388 RISVL
-393 LGTLNELEYKLKLA
+393 LGTLNELDYKLRLA
-407 KHVLLNEDGKGCAAT
+407 KYVLLNEDGKGCSPT
-422 DTGKLDFTHIS
+422 DTGMLDLSHLS
-433 MSSTRKFTFAQ
+433 ASSSRKFRFAQ
-444 GEPELP
+444 GEPTLP
-450 SGYIVPEPVE
+450 SGWTAPEEPAA
-460 ETPAEEGV
+460 PAEAEAESRPEEASGTEPDTEGA
-468 TGETAD
+468 EAAPAEDPTA
-474 GTADAP
+474 
-480 TQIILGKGF
+480 
-489 EVAADAEHFAFSIDG
+489 AAAE
-504 KHIAIDGGNNPISGD
+504 
-519 NYNISRTASDK
+519 
-530 SLFEL
+530 
-535 TNGAS
+535 
-540 LKLTHLD
+540 
-547 IYGNADAHLAEVA
+547 
-560 CIFVRAS
+560 
-567 CKLTLGNGF
+567 
-576 ELYSGN
+576 
-582 GNESGRQ
+582 Q
-589 VHRRCGPD
+589 Q
-597 PRVL
+597 

>member
-20 ARRQGKSRKAYD
+20 AQRKGKPRKAYD

-42 NRRRTQGYQEQT
+42 DRRRTQGYQEQT

-86 NNQNQ
+86 NNQSQ

-217 AEILQARGVHAEE
+217 AEILQALGVHAEE

-245 KQFPLLENIRVE
+245 KQFPLLENIQVE
-257 RDYPGTVVVRVTEAQ
+257 RDYPNTVVVRTNAATAVY
-272 PAWAMQTS
+272 AMQTS
-280 SGWLT
+280 GGWLS
-285 LSGGLKILE
+285 LSAGLKILDQ
-294 KDSAQPAGLPTLYG
+294 DSAQPDLIVLCG
-308 GEPVSA
+308 GEPVSTT
-314 EPGEQLTF
+314 PGTQLEFETGPSGPSSGS
-322 AAEPKADSTPDSA
+322 AASDSA
-335 ADSSASG
+335 ASS
-342 TVEEE
+342 E
-347 ADQRLE
+347 AGPPTDKRLE
-353 SLNTLLAALDAA
+353 SLNTLLTALDSSEL
-365 GMSADVTRIEFADV
+365 GADVTRIEFEDP
-379 DEMAFLYQD
+379 EQMAFLYQG
-388 RISVW
+388 RISVL
-393 LGTLNELEYKLKLA
+393 LGTLNELDYKLRLA
-407 KHVLLNEDGKGCAAT
+407 KYVLLNEDGKGCSPT
-422 DTGKLDFTHIS
+422 DTGMLDLSHLS
-433 MSSTRKFTFAQ
+433 ASSSRKFRFAQ
-444 GEPELP
+444 GEPTLP
-450 SGYIVPEPVE
+450 SGWTAPEEPAA
-460 ETPAEEGV
+460 PAEAEAESQPEEAPGTELDTEGA
-468 TGETAD
+468 EAAPAEDPTA
-474 GTADAP
+474 
-480 TQIILGKGF
+480 
-489 EVAADAEHFAFSIDG
+489 AAAE
-504 KHIAIDGGNNPISGD
+504 
-519 NYNISRTASDK
+519 
-530 SLFEL
+530 
-535 TNGAS
+535 
-540 LKLTHLD
+540 
-547 IYGNADAHLAEVA
+547 
-560 CIFVRAS
+560 
-567 CKLTLGNGF
+567 
-576 ELYSGN
+576 
-582 GNESGRQ
+582 Q
-589 VHRRCGPD
+589 Q
-597 PRVL
+597 

>member
-6 NNSRRPSSSIQQNS
+6 NKSRRPSSSIQQNS
-20 ARRQGKSRKAYD
+20 AQRQGKSRKAYD

-217 AEILQARGVHAEE
+217 AEILQALGVHAEE

-257 RDYPGTVVVRVTEAQ
+257 RDYPNTVVVRTNAATAVY
-272 PAWAMQTS
+272 AMQTS
-280 SGWLT
+280 SGWLS
-285 LSGGLKILE
+285 LSAGLKILD
-294 KDSAQPAGLPTLYG
+294 KDSAQPDLIILCG
-308 GEPVSA
+308 GEPVSTT
-314 EPGEQLTF
+314 PGTQLEFETGPSGASSGS
-322 AAEPKADSTPDSA
+322 AASDSA
-335 ADSSASG
+335 ASS
-342 TVEEE
+342 E
-347 ADQRLE
+347 AGPPTDKRLE
-353 SLNTLLAALDAA
+353 SLNTLLTALDSSEL
-365 GMSADVTRIEFADV
+365 GADVTRIEFEDP
-379 DEMAFLYQD
+379 EQMAFLYQG
-388 RISVW
+388 RISVL
-393 LGTLNELEYKLKLA
+393 LGTLNELDYKLRLA
-407 KHVLLNEDGKGCAAT
+407 KYVLLNEDGKGCSPT
-422 DTGKLDFTHIS
+422 DTGMLDLSHLS
-433 MSSTRKFTFAQ
+433 ASSSRKFRFAQ
-444 GEPELP
+444 GEPTLP
-450 SGYIVPEPVE
+450 SGWTAPEEPAA
-460 ETPAEEGV
+460 PAEAEAESQPEEVSGTEPDTEGA
-468 TGETAD
+468 EAAPAEDPTA
-474 GTADAP
+474 
-480 TQIILGKGF
+480 
-489 EVAADAEHFAFSIDG
+489 AAAE
-504 KHIAIDGGNNPISGD
+504 
-519 NYNISRTASDK
+519 
-530 SLFEL
+530 
-535 TNGAS
+535 
-540 LKLTHLD
+540 
-547 IYGNADAHLAEVA
+547 
-560 CIFVRAS
+560 
-567 CKLTLGNGF
+567 
-576 ELYSGN
+576 
-582 GNESGRQ
+582 Q
-589 VHRRCGPD
+589 Q
-597 PRVL
+597 

>member
-20 ARRQGKSRKAYD
+20 ARRQGKPRKAYD

-217 AEILQARGVHAEE
+217 AEILQALGVHAEE

-257 RDYPGTVVVRVTEAQ
+257 RDYPNTVVVRTNAATAVY
-272 PAWAMQTS
+272 AMQTS
-280 SGWLT
+280 GGWLS
-285 LSGGLKILE
+285 LSAGLKILD
-294 KDSAQPAGLPTLYG
+294 KDSAQPDLIILCG
-308 GEPVSA
+308 GEPVSTT
-314 EPGEQLTF
+314 PGTQLEFETGPSGPSSGS
-322 AAEPKADSTPDSA
+322 AASDSA
-335 ADSSASG
+335 ASS
-342 TVEEE
+342 E
-347 ADQRLE
+347 AGPPTDKRLE
-353 SLNTLLAALDAA
+353 SLNTLLTALDSSEL
-365 GMSADVTRIEFADV
+365 GADVTRIEFEDP
-379 DEMAFLYQD
+379 EQMAFLYQG
-388 RISVW
+388 RISVL
-393 LGTLNELEYKLKLA
+393 LGTLNELDYKLRLA
-407 KHVLLNEDGKGCAAT
+407 KYVLLNEDGKGCSPT
-422 DTGKLDFTHIS
+422 DTGMLDLSHLS
-433 MSSTRKFTFAQ
+433 ASSSRKFRFAQ
-444 GEPELP
+444 GEPTLP
-450 SGYIVPEPVE
+450 SGWTAPEEPAA
-460 ETPAEEGV
+460 PAEAEAESQPEEVSGTEPDTEGA
-468 TGETAD
+468 EAAPAEDPTA
-474 GTADAP
+474 
-480 TQIILGKGF
+480 
-489 EVAADAEHFAFSIDG
+489 AAAE
-504 KHIAIDGGNNPISGD
+504 
-519 NYNISRTASDK
+519 
-530 SLFEL
+530 
-535 TNGAS
+535 
-540 LKLTHLD
+540 
-547 IYGNADAHLAEVA
+547 
-560 CIFVRAS
+560 
-567 CKLTLGNGF
+567 
-576 ELYSGN
+576 
-582 GNESGRQ
+582 Q
-589 VHRRCGPD
+589 Q
-597 PRVL
+597 

>member
-6 NNSRRPSSSIQQNS
+6 NKSRRPSSSIRQNS
-20 ARRQGKSRKAYD
+20 ARRQGKPRKAYD

-42 NRRRTQGYQEQT
+42 DRRRTQGYQEQT

-65 NHSSGYADNSIQ
+65 NHSSGYPDNSIQ

-217 AEILQARGVHAEE
+217 AEILQALGVHAEE

-257 RDYPGTVVVRVTEAQ
+257 RDYPNTVVVRTNAAAAVY
-272 PAWAMQTS
+272 AMQTS
-280 SGWLT
+280 GGWLS
-285 LSGGLKILE
+285 LSAGLKILD
-294 KDSAQPAGLPTLYG
+294 KDSAQPDLIILCG
-308 GEPVSA
+308 GEPVSTT
-314 EPGEQLTF
+314 PGTQLEFETG
-322 AAEPKADSTPDSA
+322 PSGPSSGSTASDSA
-335 ADSSASG
+335 ASS
-342 TVEEE
+342 E
-347 ADQRLE
+347 AGPPTDKRLE
-353 SLNTLLAALDAA
+353 SLNTLLTALDSSEL
-365 GMSADVTRIEFADV
+365 GADVTRIEFEDP
-379 DEMAFLYQD
+379 EQMAFLYQG
-388 RISVW
+388 RISVL
-393 LGTLNELEYKLKLA
+393 LGTLNELDYKLRLA
-407 KHVLLNEDGKGCAAT
+407 KYVLLNEDGKGCSPT
-422 DTGKLDFTHIS
+422 DTGMLDLSHLS
-433 MSSTRKFTFAQ
+433 ASSSRKFRFAQ
-444 GEPELP
+444 GEPTLP
-450 SGYIVPEPVE
+450 SGWTAPEEPAA
-460 ETPAEEGV
+460 PAEAEAGSQSEEASGTEPDTEGA
-468 TGETAD
+468 EAAPAEDPTA
-474 GTADAP
+474 
-480 TQIILGKGF
+480 
-489 EVAADAEHFAFSIDG
+489 AAAE
-504 KHIAIDGGNNPISGD
+504 
-519 NYNISRTASDK
+519 
-530 SLFEL
+530 
-535 TNGAS
+535 
-540 LKLTHLD
+540 
-547 IYGNADAHLAEVA
+547 
-560 CIFVRAS
+560 
-567 CKLTLGNGF
+567 
-576 ELYSGN
+576 
-582 GNESGRQ
+582 Q
-589 VHRRCGPD
+589 Q
-597 PRVL
+597 